1 MSNDHPQPLDAAE
14 IPRFAG
20 IPTFMRL
27 PASPT
32 GALQVGLI
40 GCPGMA
46 APPTAPVPAMARAR
60 CATCPA

>member
-27 PASPT
+27 
-32 GALQVGLI
+32 
-40 GCPGMA
+40 
-46 APPTAPVPAMARAR
+46 
-60 CATCPA
+60 